1 VVSGLALMT
10 AANFIPV
17 TDQNLILT
25 GYTGPRQPAIG
36 RRVATMLQRTFVNID
51 MQIEERQGMTIE
63 EIRARFGESRLK
75 TIESEVVQEALLYRS
90 AVIRA
95 SGQTLLH
102 SGHYERFQAT
112 GPVICLVASL
122 DSVLQNLHLA
132 LGARYHDPNERALAL
147 GHLQREW
154 AVRRCPGIY
163 EVDTTYRTEAEIAEA
178 VIEVWRQVV
187 L

>member
-1 VVSGLALMT
+1 MT
-10 AANFIPV
+10 STRFIPV
-17 TDQNLILT
+17 SDQNLILT

-36 RRVATMLQRTFVNID
+36 RQVAALLQRPFVNID
-51 MQIEERQGMTIE
+51 MQIEERHGLTID

-75 TIESEVVQEALLYRS
+75 TLEAEVVQEALLHRS
-90 AVIRA
+90 AVIRV

-102 SGHYERFQAT
+102 SSHFDRFQST

-132 LGARYHDPNERALAL
+132 LGARYHNPNERALAL

-154 AVRRCPGIY
+154 AVRQCAGIY
-163 EVDTTYRTEAEIAEA
+163 EIDTTYRSETEIADR
-178 VIEVWRQVV
+178 VIALWQQLV